1 MDLMQATY
9 ARWLDVA
16 TRVGFAVS
24 LAAFLLYVGGVV
36 EPFVPLER
44 LPQLWGLPAARFAE
58 ATGAPQGWGWLALIG
73 TADYLNLA
81 AVALFGV
88 VTLAC
93 YARVVP
99 VLFAA
104 GERLQAWIA
113 VAQVLVLAAAAAG
126 VFTGGR

>member
-16 TRVGFAVS
+16 TRLGFAVS
-24 LAAFLLYVGGVV
+24 LAAFLVYVSGAV

-44 LPQLWGLPAARFAE
+44 LPQLWGLSAAQYAE
-58 ATGAPQGWGWLALIG
+58 ATGSPGGWGWLALLG
-73 TADYLNLA
+73 RADYLNLA
-81 AVALFGV
+81 AVALFGL
-88 VTLAC
+88 VTLVC
-93 YARVVP
+93 YARIVP

-104 GERLQAWIA
+104 GERPQAWIA
-113 VAQVLVLAAAAAG
+113 LAQVLVLAAAAAG

>member
-9 ARWLDVA
+9 ARWLDTA

-24 LAAFLLYVGGVV
+24 LAAFLVYVSGLV
-36 EPFVPLER
+36 EPFVPLEQ
-44 LPQLWGLPAARFAE
+44 LPQLWGLSAARYAE
-58 ATGAPQGWGWLALIG
+58 VSGAPAGWGWLTLLARS
-73 TADYLNLA
+73 DYLNLA

-93 YARVVP
+93 YARIVP
-99 VLFAA
+99 LLFSA

-113 VAQVLVLAAAAAG
+113 LAQVLVLVAAAAG

>member
-9 ARWLDVA
+9 ARWLDTA

-24 LAAFLLYVGGVV
+24 LAAFLVYVSGLV
-36 EPFVPLER
+36 EPFVPLEQ
-44 LPQLWGLPAARFAE
+44 LPQLWGLSAARYAE
-58 ATGAPQGWGWLALIG
+58 VSGAPAGWGWLTLLARS
-73 TADYLNLA
+73 DYLNLA

-93 YARVVP
+93 YARIVP
-99 VLFAA
+99 LLFSA

-113 VAQVLVLAAAAAG
+113 LAQVLVLAAAAAG

>member
-9 ARWLDVA
+9 ARWLDIA
-16 TRVGFAVS
+16 TRVGFGVS
-24 LAAFLLYVGGVV
+24 LAAFLVYVSGVV

-58 ATGAPQGWGWLALIG
+58 ATGAPGGWGWLALLG
-73 TADYLNLA
+73 HADYLNLA
-81 AVALFGV
+81 AVALFGL

-93 YARVVP
+93 YARIVP

-104 GERLQAWIA
+104 GERPQAWIA
-113 VAQVLVLAAAAAG
+113 LAQVLVLAAAAVG
-126 VFTGGR
+126 IFTGGR